1 MTSGESMKHLGWIL
15 LVVCGWSA
23 AAAQGAAQ
31 VVGSPFAE
39 GIRAYQNLDFD
50 QAAALLRRDL
60 ARATGATASTSE
72 RAQGL
77 VYLGAADLF
86 RGRRDSAVAVFRRLV
101 QLDPRYRP
109 DRLVFPP
116 EVTSVF
122 DNVRVETR
130 AVVLVAPADT
140 EISTGT
146 GALAFWV
153 VASAFQTVEVTL
165 RYQDGAPFR
174 ALYAGPMG
182 DSLRVQWDGL
192 DAAGQMPPVSRVLL
206 RVASRAPT
214 GELAGIVQLP
224 LDLRVV
230 HVDTLR
236 WPKPPADSLFL
247 PERSGSRPALRALL
261 GGVLLATT
269 VAALPSVVGSDPPD
283 RSRLAVAGAVG
294 FAGALGY
301 VLHRPGR
308 PLTANIQANQAV
320 RARWQQS
327 VAAVK
332 AQNAQ
337 RRDDVHLAVHAGEPT
352 AIKPSAR

>member
-1 MTSGESMKHLGWIL
+1 MRSHLAWIAL
-15 LVVCGWSA
+15 LVCGWSA

-31 VVGSPFAE
+31 AAGSPFAE

-50 QAAALLRRDL
+50 QAATLLRRDL
-60 ARATGATASTSE
+60 ARASSAASSASE

-101 QLDPRYRP
+101 QLDPRFRP

-116 EVTSVF
+116 EVTGVF
-122 DNVRVETR
+122 DSVRVDTR
-130 AVVLVAPADT
+130 AVVLVTPPDT
-140 EISTGT
+140 QISAGT
-146 GALAFWV
+146 GAFTFWV

-174 ALYAGPMG
+174 TLYAGPMG
-182 DSLRVQWDGL
+182 DSLHVQWDGL
-192 DAAGQMPPVSRVLL
+192 DAAGQLPPVSRVLL

-214 GELAGIVQLP
+214 GELTGIVQLP
-224 LDLRVV
+224 LDVRIV
-230 HVDTLR
+230 HVDTLP
-236 WPKPPADSLFL
+236 WPKPPATAVFL
-247 PERSGSRPALRALL
+247 PERSDSRPALRALL
-261 GGVLLATT
+261 GGLLLATT
-269 VAALPSVVGSDPPD
+269 VAALPSVVGGD
-283 RSRLAVAGAVG
+283 RPSGSRLIVAGTVG
-294 FAGALGY
+294 FAGAVGY

-308 PLTANIQANQAV
+308 PLAANIQANQAL

-327 VAAVK
+327 VAAAK
-332 AQNAQ
+332 AENVR

-352 AIKPSAR
+352 AIKPSVR

>member
-1 MTSGESMKHLGWIL
+1 MTRHIPWIAL
-15 LVVCGWSA
+15 LVCGWSA

-31 VVGSPFAE
+31 AITSPFAQ

-60 ARATGATASTSE
+60 ARASSSTATLGE
-72 RAQGL
+72 RAQGPL
-77 VYLGAADLF
+77 YLGAADLF

-146 GALAFWV
+146 GAFTFWV

-214 GELAGIVQLP
+214 GEPAGVVQPP
-224 LDLRVV
+224 LDLRAV
-230 HVDTLR
+230 HVDTLP
-236 WPKPPADSLFL
+236 WPKPPADSQFL
-247 PERSGSRPALRALL
+247 PERAGNRPALRALL
-261 GGVLLATT
+261 GGVLLAGT
-269 VAALPSVVGSDPPD
+269 VTALPSVVGSDHPNG
-283 RSRLAVAGAVG
+283 SRLVVAGAVG

-308 PLTANIQANQAV
+308 PLTANLQANKAL
-320 RARWQQS
+320 RARWQQG
-327 VAAVK
+327 VAAVE
-332 AQNAQ
+332 AE
-337 RRDDVHLAVHAGEPT
+337 DVPRPGGVRPALPPREPT

>member
-1 MTSGESMKHLGWIL
+1 VRSHLAWIAL
-15 LVVCGWSA
+15 LVCGSTA
-23 AAAQGAAQ
+23 AAGQGAAQ
-31 VVGSPFAE
+31 VAGSPFAD

-50 QAAALLRRDL
+50 QAAALLRRAF
-60 ARATGATASTSE
+60 ARSTSAAASE
-72 RAQGL
+72 RAQAL
-77 VYLGAADLF
+77 LYLGAADLY

-122 DNVRVETR
+122 DNVRVDTR
-130 AVVLVAPADT
+130 AVVLVAPPDT
-140 EISTGT
+140 EISAGT
-146 GALAFWV
+146 GAFTFWV

-230 HVDTLR
+230 HIDTLP
-236 WPKPPADSLFL
+236 WPKPPADSQFL
-247 PERSGSRPALRALL
+247 PERSGGRTALRALL
-261 GGVLLATT
+261 GGVLLAGT
-269 VAALPSVVGSDPPD
+269 VAALPSVVGGDHPNG
-283 RSRLAVAGAVG
+283 SRLVVAGAVG

-308 PLTANIQANQAV
+308 PLTTNIAANEAL
-320 RARWQQS
+320 RARWQKS

-332 AQNAQ
+332 AENVQ

>member
-1 MTSGESMKHLGWIL
+1 MTRHIPWIAL
-15 LVVCGWSA
+15 LVCGWSA

-31 VVGSPFAE
+31 AITSPFAQ

-60 ARATGATASTSE
+60 ARASSSTATLGE

-77 VYLGAADLF
+77 LYLGAADLF

-146 GALAFWV
+146 GAFTFWV

-192 DAAGQMPPVSRVLL
+192 DAAGQMTPVSRVLL

-224 LDLRVV
+224 LDLRIV
-230 HVDTLR
+230 HIDTLP
-236 WPKPPADSLFL
+236 WPKPPADSQFL
-247 PERSGSRPALRALL
+247 PERAGSRPALRALL
-261 GGVLLATT
+261 GGVLLAGT
-269 VAALPSVVGSDPPD
+269 VTVLPSVVGSDHPNG
-283 RSRLAVAGAVG
+283 SRLVVAGAVG

-308 PLTANIQANQAV
+308 PLTANIAANQAV

-332 AQNAQ
+332 AENVR
-337 RRDDVHLAVHAGEPT
+337 RRDDVHLTVHAGEPT

>member
-1 MTSGESMKHLGWIL
+1 MRQHIAWIGL
-15 LVVCGWSA
+15 LVGGWSA

-31 VVGSPFAE
+31 AIASPFAE

-60 ARATGATASTSE
+60 ARASGSTATLSE
-72 RAQGL
+72 RAQGFL
-77 VYLGAADLF
+77 YLGAADLF

-122 DNVRVETR
+122 DNVRVEAR

-140 EISTGT
+140 EISSGS
-146 GALAFWV
+146 GAFTFWV

-192 DAAGQMPPVSRVLL
+192 DAAGQMPPV
-206 RVASRAPT
+206 T

-224 LDLRVV
+224 LDLRAV
-230 HVDTLR
+230 HIDTLP
-236 WPKPPADSLFL
+236 WPKPPADSQFL
-247 PERSGSRPALRALL
+247 PERAGSRPALRALL
-261 GGVLLATT
+261 GGVLLAGT
-269 VAALPSVVGSDPPD
+269 VTALPSVVGSDHPNG
-283 RSRLAVAGAVG
+283 SRLVVAGAVG

-308 PLTANIQANQAV
+308 PLTANIATNQAV

-332 AQNAQ
+332 AENVQ
-337 RRDDVHLAVHAGEPT
+337 RRDDVHLAVHAGEAT

>member
-1 MTSGESMKHLGWIL
+1 MAVRSHVAWIGL
-15 LVVCGWSA
+15 IVCGWTA

-31 VVGSPFAE
+31 AAGPFAD

-50 QAAALLRRDL
+50 QAAALLRRAF
-60 ARATGATASTSE
+60 ARASSAAVSE

-77 VYLGAADLF
+77 LYLGAADLF

-122 DNVRVETR
+122 DNVRVESR
-130 AVVLVAPADT
+130 AVVLVAPPDT

-146 GALAFWV
+146 GAFTFWV

-192 DAAGQMPPVSRVLL
+192 DAAGQMPPVSRILL
-206 RVASRAPT
+206 RVASRISIPCLGPSPQPIRSSCGSAPAVGRRCARCWVACCSEAPSPPCPRSWGAITPT
-214 GELAGIVQLP
+214 GRA
-224 LDLRVV
+224 
-230 HVDTLR
+230 
-236 WPKPPADSLFL
+236 WSW
-247 PERSGSRPALRALL
+247 PERSASPVPWGMCCTVPAAPSRRTSRRMRRCAPAGGRAW
-261 GGVLLATT
+261 
-269 VAALPSVVGSDPPD
+269 
-283 RSRLAVAGAVG
+283 
-294 FAGALGY
+294 
-301 VLHRPGR
+301 RP
-308 PLTANIQANQAV
+308 
-320 RARWQQS
+320 
-327 VAAVK
+327 
-332 AQNAQ
+332 
-337 RRDDVHLAVHAGEPT
+337 
-352 AIKPSAR
+352 

>member
-1 MTSGESMKHLGWIL
+1 MKHVGWIL

-31 VVGSPFAE
+31 AAGSPFAD
-39 GIRAYQNLDFD
+39 GIRAYQNLDFE

-60 ARATGATASTSE
+60 ARATGATSSVSE

-122 DNVRVETR
+122 DNVRVESR
-130 AVVLVAPADT
+130 AVVLVAPPDT
-140 EISTGT
+140 EFSAET
-146 GALAFWV
+146 GAFTFWV

-192 DAAGQMPPVSRVLL
+192 DAAGQLPPVSRVVL

-230 HVDTLR
+230 HVDTLP
-236 WPKPPADSLFL
+236 WPKPPADSQFL

-261 GGVLLATT
+261 GGALLATA
-269 VAALPSVVGSDPPD
+269 VAALPSVVGSDRPD
-283 RSRLAVAGAVG
+283 GSRLVVAGAVG

-301 VLHRPGR
+301 ILHRPGR
-308 PLTANIQANQAV
+308 PLSANITANQAR
-320 RARWQQS
+320 RARWQQG
-327 VAAVK
+327 VDAVK
-332 AQNAQ
+332 AENVR

-352 AIKPSAR
+352 AIKPSTR

>member
-1 MTSGESMKHLGWIL
+1 MRRHLAWVAL
-15 LVVCGWSA
+15 LVCGWSA
-23 AAAQGAAQ
+23 AAGQGAAQ
-31 VVGSPFAE
+31 APGPFAD
-39 GIRAYQNLDFD
+39 GIRAYQNLEFD
-50 QAAALLRRDL
+50 QAAALLRRAFSRPNSAAL
-60 ARATGATASTSE
+60 SE
-72 RAQGL
+72 RTQAL
-77 VYLGAADLF
+77 LYLGAADLF

-122 DNVRVETR
+122 DNVRVDSR
-130 AVVLVAPADT
+130 AVVLVAPPDT
-140 EISTGT
+140 EIATGS
-146 GALAFWV
+146 GAFTFWV

-192 DAAGQMPPVSRVLL
+192 DAAGQMPPVSRILL

-230 HVDTLR
+230 HLDTLP
-236 WPKPPADSLFL
+236 WPKPPADSQFL
-247 PERSGSRPALRALL
+247 PERSGRRPALRSLL
-261 GGVLLATT
+261 GGVLLAGT
-269 VAALPSVVGSDPPD
+269 VAALPSVVGSDHPNG
-283 RSRLAVAGAVG
+283 SRMVVAGAVG

-308 PLTANIQANQAV
+308 PLGANIAANETM
-320 RARWQQS
+320 RTRWQQS
-327 VAAVK
+327 VTAVK
-332 AQNAQ
+332 AENVQ
-337 RRDDVHLAVHAGEPT
+337 RREDIHLAVHAGEPT
-352 AIKPSAR
+352 TIKPGAR

>member
-1 MTSGESMKHLGWIL
+1 MTRHIPWIAL
-15 LVVCGWSA
+15 LVGGWSA
-23 AAAQGAAQ
+23 AAGQGAAQ
-31 VVGSPFAE
+31 AIVSPFAE

-60 ARATGATASTSE
+60 ARTTGSTATLSE

-86 RGRRDSAVAVFRRLV
+86 RGRRDSAVAVFRRPV

-146 GALAFWV
+146 GAFPFCVAAAAFP
-153 VASAFQTVEVTL
+153 TVEATL

-192 DAAGQMPPVSRVLL
+192 DAAGQMPPVSR
-206 RVASRAPT
+206 
-214 GELAGIVQLP
+214 
-224 LDLRVV
+224 
-230 HVDTLR
+230 
-236 WPKPPADSLFL
+236 
-247 PERSGSRPALRALL
+247 
-261 GGVLLATT
+261 
-269 VAALPSVVGSDPPD
+269 
-283 RSRLAVAGAVG
+283 
-294 FAGALGY
+294 
-301 VLHRPGR
+301 
-308 PLTANIQANQAV
+308 
-320 RARWQQS
+320 
-327 VAAVK
+327 
-332 AQNAQ
+332 
-337 RRDDVHLAVHAGEPT
+337 
-352 AIKPSAR
+352 

>member
-1 MTSGESMKHLGWIL
+1 MRRHLAWVAL
-15 LVVCGWSA
+15 LVCGWTA
-23 AAAQGAAQ
+23 AAGQGAAQ
-31 VVGSPFAE
+31 ATGPFAD
-39 GIRAYQNLDFD
+39 GIRAYQNLEFD
-50 QAAALLRRDL
+50 QAAALLRRAF
-60 ARATGATASTSE
+60 ARPNSAALGE
-72 RAQGL
+72 RAQAL
-77 VYLGAADLF
+77 LYLGAADLF
-86 RGRRDSAVAVFRRLV
+86 RGRRDSAVAVFHRLV

-130 AVVLVAPADT
+130 AVVLVAPPDT
-140 EISTGT
+140 EIATGT
-146 GALAFWV
+146 GTFTFWV

-192 DAAGQMPPVSRVLL
+192 DAAGQMPPVSRILL

-214 GELAGIVQLP
+214 GELAGIVQVP

-230 HVDTLR
+230 HLDTLP
-236 WPKPPADSLFL
+236 WPKPPPDSQFL
-247 PERSGSRPALRALL
+247 PERSGGRPALRALL
-261 GGVLLATT
+261 GGVLLAGT
-269 VAALPSVVGSDPPD
+269 VAALPSVVGGDHPNG
-283 RSRLAVAGAVG
+283 SRMVVAGAVG

-308 PLTANIQANQAV
+308 PLTTNIEANQAL

-327 VAAVK
+327 VTAVK
-332 AQNAQ
+332 AGNVQ
-337 RRDDVHLAVHAGEPT
+337 RRDDVRLAVHAGEPT
-352 AIKPSAR
+352 TIKPGAR